1 MFNGKTHYKIFNSYV
16 SLPEGNYLPP
26 FTSGIF
32 QLARFDDTWGI
43 LRLISQVFYH
53 NIPMN
58 NLSIIHEEPTV
69 SHLSLPTIYSINNPW
84 KIPVKWQDK
93 SGCIMLYHVISCY
106 INQLCQVVSKMNILA
121 IEHWGPVGATS
132 GPSCPGR
139 KNALPIKE
147 QLGMAWIGWF
157 GWFGWF
163 GWELGYPNMT
173 LETKNPLVI

>member
-106 INQLCQVVSKMNILA
+106 ITLYHVISGMLTCCAHKVSLGARHLDISISPASALRFSVQPQWTKTRRTRSQEFPEWARLCKD
-121 IEHWGPVGATS
+121 
-132 GPSCPGR
+132 R
-139 KNALPIKE
+139 
-147 QLGMAWIGWF
+147 
-157 GWFGWF
+157 
-163 GWELGYPNMT
+163 
-173 LETKNPLVI
+173 LEMKDC